1 MGTINLILP
10 DVLHERIHALAG
22 KHKVSV
28 NSLVTTVLA
37 ETILALST
45 EVNPCERSRKR
56 HASQAK
62 MDLPKMATYRM
73 ESLRD

>member
-10 DVLHERIHALAG
+10 DVLHERIHELAG

-45 EVNPCERSRKR
+45 EVNPCERSRRR
-56 HASQAK
+56 HASQARN
-62 MDLPKMATYRM
+62 DSPGMAAYRM
-73 ESLRD
+73 ESLRN